1 MSSIVIA
8 QLACLLLLGVL
19 AVEKLFFAVTC
30 AADGY
35 EDDLGF
41 HWENPNQAA
50 FIATLIVAPL

>member
-1 MSSIVIA
+1 
-8 QLACLLLLGVL
+8 L